1 MTQQTTTSVNVDSGQ
16 KTLVLVAYVLMVLG
30 IVNGF
35 TALIGVIIAHVK
47 RGSSSGTIWHSHYN
61 NIILV
66 FWMSLVLFVVG
77 FVLKWVLIG
86 FVVLGVLAVWYLY
99 RTIKGLILASE
110 SRTYA

>member
-1 MTQQTTTSVNVDSGQ
+1 MTQATTSVHVDSGQ
-16 KTLVLVAYVLMVLG
+16 RTLVVVSYVLFVLG

-35 TALIGVIIAHVK
+35 TALVGVIIAHVK
-47 RGSSSGTIWHSHYN
+47 RGSSAGTIWHSHYN
-61 NIILV
+61 NMILV
-66 FWMSLVLFVVG
+66 FWLSLVVFVVG

-86 FVVLGVLAVWYLY
+86 FVVLGILAVWYLY